1 MMAVAVLPASLSV
14 YLLKSTGF
22 KSKCRLRVA
31 AACVR
36 AHVRACVCENAADQ

>member
-14 YLLKSTGF
+14 DLLKSTGF

-31 AACVR
+31 AASV
-36 AHVRACVCENAADQ
+36 HVHACAWMQQTSE